1 MVTLR
6 IIFTILSA
14 ICLAALLPAG
24 TFGGMPYFLACAG
37 GAGVFFLLVLL
48 CKRLQSKNEPQEQ
61 PRDFLNNDNTTPSN
75 ADCNKDK
82 E

>member
-14 ICLAALLPAG
+14 LCLAVLLPAG

-37 GAGVFFLLVLL
+37 ASIVFFLLVLL
-48 CKRLQSKNEPQEQ
+48 CKKIETNKEPKE
-61 PRDFLNNDNTTPSN
+61 PTPDFLNPDNSGETE
-75 ADCNKDK
+75 DK
-82 E
+82 K